1 MGNNI
6 GNIIVGWLF
15 IFVGVAGTLGCSYVI
30 VKMIH
35 QIIKGHRGKLHY
47 MCVIGYGLGLTSIF
61 FAFKLMGNATIGL
74 ALLPSLFIQCILLG
88 YVWKRVYKFEKN
100 IFLYNM
106 FKEIYWVGI
115 LGMVTIIVLIPLVL
129 YHNFGK

>member
-1 MGNNI
+1 MANNI

-35 QIIKGHRGKLHY
+35 QIIKGHRGKLRY

-61 FAFKLMGNATIGL
+61 FAFKLMENAPIGL
-74 ALLPSLFIQCILLG
+74 ISGPSISIQSILLG

-100 IFLYNM
+100 IFLYNL
-106 FKEIYWVGI
+106 FKEIYWLGI
-115 LGMVTIIVLIPLVL
+115 FGIVVMILMIPLFFL
-129 YHNFGK
+129 P